1 MTDLLEEFCLLRP
14 QKIHLD
20 LNSDQISTA
29 IALEKNPT
37 QTKSFR
43 LDADVLESLE
53 IESARRGTSVNSLTN
68 QILRKWVNFD
78 RFLQDF
84 GTLTLS
90 VHDFIRVINS
100 LDDETLRVL
109 ASESGK
115 RFPKDLIL
123 FTGQKNDLKTCLKF
137 VETVICD
144 YMRWANY
151 HSTLA
156 ENELVITLRHN
167 YGNKWSTAL
176 ESMLTSMFETN
187 ASVLPR
193 FTITDSMVLMT
204 IERPAESKP
213 EEAAGI
219 ESRAN
224 G

>member
-1 MTDLLEEFCLLRP
+1 M
-14 QKIHLD
+14 
-20 LNSDQISTA
+20 STA
-29 IALEKNPT
+29 NELDKNPT

-84 GTLTLS
+84 GTLTVS

-100 LDDETLRVL
+100 FDDDILRML

-123 FTGQKNDLKTCLKF
+123 FTGQKNDLKSCIRF
-137 VETVICD
+137 VETTLCD

-151 HSTLA
+151 HSTSG
-156 ENELVITLRHN
+156 ENEVVITLRHN
-167 YGNKWSTAL
+167 YGSKWSIAL
-176 ESMLTSMFETN
+176 ESMLSSMFDTN
-187 ASVLPR
+187 AAVAPK
-193 FTITDSMVLMT
+193 FTVTDSMVLMT
-204 IERPAESKP
+204 IQKPLERKP
-213 EEAAGI
+213 EETAKI
-219 ESRAN
+219 ESSN
-224 G
+224 

>member
-1 MTDLLEEFCLLRP
+1 MD
-14 QKIHLD
+14 
-20 LNSDQISTA
+20 NSSN
-29 IALEKNPT
+29 KNPT

-90 VHDFIRVINS
+90 VHDFIRIINS
-100 LDDETLRVL
+100 FDDETLRSL
-109 ASESGK
+109 AMESGK

-123 FTGQKNDLKTCLKF
+123 FTGQKNDLRTCVKF
-137 VETVICD
+137 VETIICD

-151 HSTLA
+151 HSTPG

-167 YGNKWSTAL
+167 YGSKWSIAL
-176 ESMLTSMFETN
+176 ESMLTTMFETN
-187 ASVLPR
+187 ASLVPK
-193 FTITDSMVLMT
+193 FTVTDSMVLMT
-204 IERPAESKP
+204 LQKPLDAPPAQPER
-213 EEAAGI
+213 I
-219 ESRAN
+219 ESSS
-224 G
+224 

>member
-1 MTDLLEEFCLLRP
+1 M
-14 QKIHLD
+14 
-20 LNSDQISTA
+20 
-29 IALEKNPT
+29 EKNPT

-90 VHDFIRVINS
+90 VHDFIRIINT
-100 LDDETLRVL
+100 LDDDTLKAL
-109 ASESGK
+109 ACESGK

-123 FTGQKNDLKTCLKF
+123 FTGQKNDLKTCVKF
-137 VETVICD
+137 VETIICD

-151 HSTLA
+151 HSTSG
-156 ENELVITLRHN
+156 ESEVVITLRHN
-167 YGNKWSTAL
+167 YGSKWSLAL

-193 FTITDSMVLMT
+193 FTVTDSMVLMT
-204 IERPAESKP
+204 VQKP
-213 EEAAGI
+213 LENKTQAPPGI
-219 ESRAN
+219 ESTS
-224 G
+224 

>member
-1 MTDLLEEFCLLRP
+1 
-14 QKIHLD
+14 LD
-20 LNSDQISTA
+20 
-29 IALEKNPT
+29 KNPT

-90 VHDFIRVINS
+90 VHDFIRIINS
-100 LDDETLRVL
+100 FDDQTLRDL

-137 VETVICD
+137 VETIICD
-144 YMRWANY
+144 YMRWANF
-151 HSTLA
+151 HSTSG

-167 YGNKWSTAL
+167 YGSKWSLAL
-176 ESMLTSMFETN
+176 ESMLSTMFETN
-187 ASVLPR
+187 ASVSPK
-193 FTITDSMVLMT
+193 FTVTDSMVLMSIQKPLDST
-204 IERPAESKP
+204 QAQAER
-213 EEAAGI
+213 I
-219 ESRAN
+219 ESR

>member
-1 MTDLLEEFCLLRP
+1 MD
-14 QKIHLD
+14 
-20 LNSDQISTA
+20 
-29 IALEKNPT
+29 KNPT

-84 GTLTLS
+84 GTLSLS
-90 VHDFIRVINS
+90 VHDFIRLINS
-100 LDDETLRVL
+100 FDDDILRVV

-123 FTGQKNDLKTCLKF
+123 FTGQKNDLKTCIRF
-137 VETVICD
+137 VETIICD

-151 HSTLA
+151 HSTSG
-156 ENELVITLRHN
+156 ESELVITLRHN
-167 YGNKWSTAL
+167 YGNKWSLAL

-187 ASVLPR
+187 VAMVPR
-193 FTITDSMVLMT
+193 FTVTDSMVLMT
-204 IERPAESKP
+204 IQKP
-213 EEAAGI
+213 LEPKTEQTAGI
-219 ESRAN
+219 ESSP
-224 G
+224 